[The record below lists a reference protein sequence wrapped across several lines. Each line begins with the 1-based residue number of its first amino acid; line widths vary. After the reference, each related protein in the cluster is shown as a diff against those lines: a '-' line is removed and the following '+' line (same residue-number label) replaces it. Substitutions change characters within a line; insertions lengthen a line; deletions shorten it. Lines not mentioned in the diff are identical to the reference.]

1 MSQDSVGALVSQF
14 ENAFVISLSI
24 TLASGAGVAPGCTL

>member
-1 MSQDSVGALVSQF
+1 MPQDNVGALVSQF

-24 TLASGAGVAPGCTL
+24 TLASGDGAALECTL